1 MFFVVPAS
9 TFPLYYPNISVHNK
23 SKKVVHSSRDSPL
36 HKFKLPRHNVPI
48 NYSKKMI
55 VLKATDIEPY
65 KLPPRTSKNTEAK
78 NTKSVAVETTPS
90 RGM

>member
-1 MFFVVPAS
+1 M
-9 TFPLYYPNISVHNK
+9 
-23 SKKVVHSSRDSPL
+23 

-65 KLPPRTSKNTEAK
+65 KLPPRTRKNTEVI
-78 NTKSVAVETTPS
+78 NTKSVAVETTPN
-90 RGM
+90 RGKYQLCCTVLECVSYTFI